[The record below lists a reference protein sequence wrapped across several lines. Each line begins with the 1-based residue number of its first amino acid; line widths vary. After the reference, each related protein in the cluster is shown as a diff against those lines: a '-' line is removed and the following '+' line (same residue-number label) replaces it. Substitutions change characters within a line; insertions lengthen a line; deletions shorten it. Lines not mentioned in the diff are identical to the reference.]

1 MDALTPNA
9 QVGPMMHDV
18 TVLSTKKYAC
28 AKVMG
33 VPPEEFGI
41 EKNARNIRDCNYAF
55 HDIVTKT

>member
-1 MDALTPNA
+1 
-9 QVGPMMHDV
+9 
-18 TVLSTKKYAC
+18 
-28 AKVMG
+28 MG